1 MIPYKNI
8 ECDQTSMEIE
18 KVSDFTGST
27 LFDQLTP
34 VQQNKF
40 KDDCPFERLEILQ
53 VGEEAIQYKCRA
65 DNAKLLS
72 VI

>member
-1 MIPYKNI
+1 
-8 ECDQTSMEIE
+8 MEIE
-18 KVSDFTGST
+18 KVSDFTAST

-53 VGEEAIQYKCRA
+53 VGEEAIVYKCKA
-65 DNAKLLS
+65 ENAKLLT
-72 VI
+72 VF